1 MSNLIFCYGRNSPH
15 LNMTFR
21 IQFFLVLYVL
31 RCGSLK
37 LVNVISSA
45 EIADD
50 CVAKFTS
57 LAVSDPE
64 RVRD

>member
-1 MSNLIFCYGRNSPH
+1 
-15 LNMTFR
+15 MT
-21 IQFFLVLYVL
+21 VLL
-31 RCGSLK
+31 SSL
-37 LVNVISSA
+37 LLQYRTQRGFGTNVISSA

-64 RVRD
+64 RVRGGGEGGNGGCSKPLFH